1 MTKKNSFFTVVG
13 LLLLTVMIAGVKA
26 LQIKALIDSGKT
38 MMQPPTT
45 ISSADVRAYQWE
57 STLTAIGSL
66 EAAKGLEITADLSGR
81 ISKILFNAGAE
92 VSAGDLL
99 VEQEISTEK
108 AQLRSAKSTAAL
120 EKNNFERVKQ
130 LYSRKVASKS
140 EYDSAENAYQSAL
153 ADADNIRA
161 AIEKKSIRAPF
172 KGRLGIRLVNL
183 GQSITAGEPVVSL
196 QATDQMFVNF
206 FLPQQNLAKLKAGLV
221 VRISSDAVP
230 DKIFT
235 GKINAINPEI
245 DSATRSVEIQAIL
258 ANPDGEL
265 LSGMF
270 ASIVVVLPERSDVLL
285 IPITAVQYATYGD
298 SVFVI
303 EEKSADDKSAE
314 EKVATV
320 NSSEDEQPPAKQLA
334 TQETVSTTSSAATVD
349 EISQKIENK
358 TTPQPSLV
366 ARQQFVRL
374 GETRGDFIVVTK
386 GLALGER
393 IVNAGGFK
401 LRSGAPVVINNRVV
415 PEFSLTPV
423 LKDQ

>member
-1 MTKKNSFFTVVG
+1 MTKKNIFFTVLG
-13 LLLLTVMIAGVKA
+13 LLLLVVIIAGVKA

-45 ISSADVRAYQWE
+45 ISSADVQAYQWE

-120 EKNNFERVKQ
+120 EKNNFDRVEQ
-130 LYSRKVASKS
+130 LYRRKVASKS

-206 FLPQQNLAKLKAGLV
+206 FLPQQKLSQLKVGLV
-221 VRISSDAVP
+221 VRLNSDAVP
-230 DKIFT
+230 GKVFT

-265 LSGMF
+265 LPGMF
-270 ASIVVVLPERSDVLL
+270 ASIAVVFPELSDVLL

-303 EEKSADDKSAE
+303 DETSAE
-314 EKVATV
+314 DKGAEKKGVDTKA
-320 NSSEDEQPPAKQLA
+320 SEDKPSPVKPSA
-334 TQETVSTTSSAATVD
+334 TQDATATTAKTK
-349 EISQKIENK
+349 QKTGNEK
-358 TTPQPSLV
+358 ASQPSLV

-374 GETRGDFIVVTK
+374 GETRGDFVVVTK

-393 IVNAGGFK
+393 IVSAGGFK
-401 LRSGAPVVINNRVV
+401 LRSGASVVINNAVV
-415 PEFSLTPV
+415 PELSLTPV